1 MRRSSARFVLHL
13 VQEPVVQPDITAR
26 FVCRLDRPEQW
37 ASQYYG
43 SVYNHNSDSFSMPE
57 PDFYNMNTITQN
69 NLPWRQMVCGL
80 HSISIPIG
88 YNRTYVH
95 VCVRS
100 EYGYNG
106 SMPGAAAQ
114 PLRAQPAPPGDVAQD
129 SGHVP

>member
-1 MRRSSARFVLHL
+1 MRRSSARFVPHL
-13 VQEPVVQPDITAR
+13 VQEPVVQADITAR

-37 ASQYYG
+37 AGRYYD
-43 SVYNHNSDSFSMPE
+43 SVYNHNSDTFAMPDKE
-57 PDFYNMNTITQN
+57 FYNMNTITQH

-100 EYGYNG
+100 EYSYNG
-106 SMPGAAAQ
+106 SMPGAAAEH
-114 PLRAQPAPPGDVAQD
+114 APPGDVAQN